1 MSMDKTTEL
10 EEITGLI
17 PESQLENSISA
28 DDAIGAGTP
37 AVISAVTA
45 VTAVTATSPCPTSAC
60 SKDC

>member
-28 DDAIGAGTP
+28 DDAIGAGSP
-37 AVISAVTA
+37 AIIAATAAVTA
-45 VTAVTATSPCPTSAC
+45 VTVTSPCPSSAC